1 MESRRSPHRWR
12 MTEAHID
19 EEAQENYRSHIDEER
34 QKTTSMGAM
43 LAESY
48 DTEALAGKREIESR
62 RGGITG
68 YKGEERLLG
77 HRGFGRRK
85 GK

>member
-1 MESRRSPHRWR
+1 
-12 MTEAHID
+12 
-19 EEAQENYRSHIDEER
+19 
-34 QKTTSMGAM
+34 M

-48 DTEALAGKREIESR
+48 DTEALAGKREIESG

-85 GK
+85 GKYKRGID